1 MSRLPWAAI
10 NSNAKLILRIPW
22 QLITVMVSVF
32 SQKKKTVMVSVCDG
46 FQLPE
51 RTRFLNVE
59 LSKP

>member
-10 NSNAKLILRIPW
+10 NSNAKLMLRIPW

-32 SQKKKTVMVSVCDG
+32 SKKKKTVMVSMCDC

>member
-1 MSRLPWAAI
+1 MAI
-10 NSNAKLILRIPW
+10 NNSNGVGI
-22 QLITVMVSVF
+22 Q
-32 SQKKKTVMVSVCDG
+32 QKKKTVMVSVCDG

>member
-10 NSNAKLILRIPW
+10 NSNAKLMLRIPW
-22 QLITVMVSVF
+22 QLI
-32 SQKKKTVMVSVCDG
+32 TVMVSVCDG

-59 LSKP
+59 LRKP